1 MLCFRVVFKAW
12 LFLCVGTAASC
23 EISVIAST
31 WKAFAAQ
38 KVDGTV
44 ITWGDSG
51 FGGDSTSVASNL
63 SSGAAVIAGN
73 EGAFAAKMLDGSVV
87 TWGYGYM
94 GGDSSSVAGNLTGVD
109 KVVASRQQF
118 AALKLDGSVVSWGF
132 ADLSLVAGNLTSGVI
147 EVVNGGQG
155 FAARKQDGSLVA
167 WGSNPYA
174 YVLPPEASSGVVSVH
189 SFERAFSTN
198 DAWWAVKDDGSVFTF
213 GQAVTAPTVDLTGA
227 EACYFTAL
235 SEFAAKKTDG
245 SVVTWGT
252 VQEIPPPPTQAFH
265 QELISLWLPQVLL
278 QQGCWMALY

>member
-63 SSGAAVIAGN
+63 SSGAAFIAGN
-73 EGAFAAKMLDGSVV
+73 EGAFAAKMLDGGVV
-87 TWGYGYM
+87 TWGYGYL

-109 KVVASRQQF
+109 KVVASKQQF

-132 ADLSLVAGNLTSGVI
+132 ADLSLK
-147 EVVNGGQG
+147 G

-167 WGSNPYA
+167 WGSNEPLCLCA
-174 YVLPPEASSGVVSVH
+174 TPGSIV
-189 SFERAFSTN
+189 RAQF
-198 DAWWAVKDDGSVFTF
+198 
-213 GQAVTAPTVDLTGA
+213 
-227 EACYFTAL
+227 
-235 SEFAAKKTDG
+235 
-245 SVVTWGT
+245 
-252 VQEIPPPPTQAFH
+252 
-265 QELISLWLPQVLL
+265 
-278 QQGCWMALY
+278 